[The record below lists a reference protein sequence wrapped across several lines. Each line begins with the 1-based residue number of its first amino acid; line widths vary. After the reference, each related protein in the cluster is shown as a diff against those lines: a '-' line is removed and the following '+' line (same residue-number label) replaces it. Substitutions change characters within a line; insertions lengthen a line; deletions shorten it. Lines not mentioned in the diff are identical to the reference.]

1 MPPDNNK
8 KKTKTTKLKPYRSSS
23 SSVLETNA
31 KVFPQRQKLV
41 VVFGPA
47 HKSIT
52 KDKRVDGVRTK
63 KRKRNKKTCSAQT
76 FGVNRI
82 TRSHRWAVLSLRAAA
97 AGAESIKV
105 DRNEQHVE
113 WQNWIIITQIDMN

>member
-1 MPPDNNK
+1 LPPDNNK

-63 KRKRNKKTCSAQT
+63 KRKEKETKKLVVPKHLA
-76 FGVNRI
+76 
-82 TRSHRWAVLSLRAAA
+82 
-97 AGAESIKV
+97 
-105 DRNEQHVE
+105 
-113 WQNWIIITQIDMN
+113 